1 VENSGQRR
9 EGGVVMATISFF
21 FSLFFLQEIGNF
33 VEKDVTIFTMMLLL
47 LLSLKRIW
55 RKPHGWM
62 IPTHTELN
70 YKGKFLCY
78 SSKELKK
85 RLLGSVAAQRTGY
98 YSC

>member
-21 FSLFFLQEIGNF
+21 FSLFLQEIRNF

-78 SSKELKK
+78 SSKE
-85 RLLGSVAAQRTGY
+85 
-98 YSC
+98 